1 MALIALHVM
10 SEHWQH
16 LSAVQAKGSCGIED
30 GDVIGGGLGH
40 EHLLRGVHLHARA
53 VVALHV
59 DLVGKTRSL
68 RITTN
73 TQADGSA
80 VPDNQALVRG
90 VALYDVCTGD
100 EGMPSILV
108 VIEGSEE
115 HVQKAHVLNLAE
127 HADVLPHHLVHAHVP
142 AHNAALRAS
151 GQENGG
157 IGRMWTQTR
166 NVPAI

>member
-1 MALIALHVM
+1 MALVALHVT
-10 SEHWQH
+10 SEHWKH
-16 LSAVQAKGSCGIED
+16 LSAVQSKGSCGIED

-40 EHLLRGVHLHARA
+40 EDLLRGVHLHARA

-80 VPDNQALVRG
+80 VPGNQALVRG
-90 VALYDVCTGD
+90 VAFHDVCTGD

-108 VIEGSEE
+108 VIERNKQYIQE
-115 HVQKAHVLNLAE
+115 AHVLNLAE
-127 HADVLPHHLVHAHVP
+127 HADVLPHHLVRAHVP
-142 AHNAALRAS
+142 THNAALRAS

-157 IGRMWTQTR
+157 SGWMRTQT
-166 NVPAI
+166 